1 MKDSAKIFLLWL
13 KNKDVYDRYKENFIN
28 DSYYPKFRELI
39 HFEPRKKYISYAFF
53 WKNTPQ
59 GYKYW
64 HDIHYK
70 WIEYLDSIK
79 KQKNET
85 ED

>member
-1 MKDSAKIFLLWL
+1 MKEIDKEFIAFLKINNCYFE
-13 KNKDVYDRYKENFIN
+13 YKENFIN
-28 DSYYPKFRELI
+28 DSYYPKFREFI

-59 GYKYW
+59 GYEYW
-64 HDIHYK
+64 YDIHYK

-79 KQKNET
+79 KIKE
-85 ED
+85 